1 MEQYEQNLAYTD
13 EEKVILYCKNII
25 KAVERTRDV
34 LKQGIAE
41 ADKMLEDLGLNENS
55 EILTWIKAEHLADK
69 MFISF

>member
-25 KAVERTRDV
+25 KAVEKRRDV

-41 ADKMLEDLGLNENS
+41 ADKMLADLGLDENS
-55 EILTWIKAEHLADK
+55 EILAWIKAEHLSDK